1 MGIARILAERLAANP
16 EPSQD
21 ALNDMLRLLAKWRH
35 GLIAN
40 TLRQR
45 DGDTVQGGPFKG
57 MRYPVRSAEGC
68 EVPRLLGCYEQ
79 ELAPVIEA
87 LIARGFGHVVNIGC
101 AEGYYAV
108 GMARR
113 MTGAAVHAFD
123 ANPAARAACQD
134 LAATNAVGARMRIG
148 GLFEGADFVAYPP
161 GDTLVL
167 LDIEGGEESLLDLAR
182 FPALSRLTILVE
194 CHDVMRPGL
203 STRLAERF
211 ADTHAVTR
219 IDHAI
224 GPVTLPPWLAT
235 MGHLDRLLS
244 VWEWRSG
251 PTPWLLLEPSAGG

>member
-21 ALNDMLRLLAKWRH
+21 ELNAMLRLLAKWRH

-45 DGDTVQGGPFKG
+45 DGDTVQTGPFAG

-79 ELAPVIEA
+79 ELAPVIES
-87 LIARGFGHVVNIGC
+87 LIARGFAHVLNIGC

-113 MTGAAVHAFD
+113 MSGAMVHAYD
-123 ANPAARAACQD
+123 SNEAARNACRA
-134 LAATNAVGARMRIG
+134 LAEINAVSARVSIG
-148 GLFEGADFVAYPP
+148 GLFEGRDFAAFPP

-167 LDIEGGEESLLDLAR
+167 LDIEGSEDALLDIALY
-182 FPALSRLTILVE
+182 PALAGLTILVE
-194 CHDVMRPGL
+194 CHDVMLPGL
-203 STRLAERF
+203 SARLAGRF
-211 ADTHAVTR
+211 AASHAVTR
-219 IDHAI
+219 IEHAI
-224 GPVTLPPWLAT
+224 GAVALPPWLAQ
-235 MGHLDRLLS
+235 MGHLDRLLA

-251 PTPWLLLEPSAGG
+251 PTPWLLLEPHV